1 MKQII
6 NDKQLQTIKY
16 ELNYYSQYCDNELQN
31 KIKQYLNGTTD
42 EQLILTISSLKRDEL
57 NDLLLYFYLHSD
69 LDGNIISLNHSIML
83 NEFVFKNKDLFIEID
98 NTFITRLFYNNK
110 PLYFLDVDNTLTDRG
125 YLSKEKIDF
134 IKSFKYKENIILSTG
149 KVSDAIMNVINE
161 CELNDNY
168 YSCLNG
174 SVVHKKDQYILMNGV
189 GSVSKDIM
197 DKLMDTNVTFVFYY
211 FDRIEVIK
219 PLLDKD
225 IENLDRFNEKFH
237 YCNEEIKYDEI
248 VKVLA
253 FIDDDNTK
261 ESLDKEN
268 VVREIAKDY
277 NELHCV
283 RTAPHTFEVL
293 RLDQHKGNSVRKISE
308 LMGKYYRL
316 SIGVGDS
323 MNDFPMLEYIGIPY
337 VVSNV
342 SKELAQYNFEILQ
355 GNRDVDIVNILKKF
369 GD

>member
-1 MKQII
+1 
-6 NDKQLQTIKY
+6 
-16 ELNYYSQYCDNELQN
+16 
-31 KIKQYLNGTTD
+31 
-42 EQLILTISSLKRDEL
+42 
-57 NDLLLYFYLHSD
+57 
-69 LDGNIISLNHSIML
+69 
-83 NEFVFKNKDLFIEID
+83 
-98 NTFITRLFYNNK
+98 
-110 PLYFLDVDNTLTDRG
+110 
-125 YLSKEKIDF
+125 
-134 IKSFKYKENIILSTG
+134 
-149 KVSDAIMNVINE
+149 
-161 CELNDNY
+161 
-168 YSCLNG
+168 
-174 SVVHKKDQYILMNGV
+174 MNGV

-237 YCNEEIKYDEI
+237 YCNEDIKFNEI

-268 VVREIAKDY
+268 VVREIVKDY
-277 NELHCV
+277 NDLHCV

-323 MNDFPMLEYIGIPY
+323 MNDLPMLEYIGIPY

-355 GNRDVDIVNILKKF
+355 GNRNVDIVNVLKKY